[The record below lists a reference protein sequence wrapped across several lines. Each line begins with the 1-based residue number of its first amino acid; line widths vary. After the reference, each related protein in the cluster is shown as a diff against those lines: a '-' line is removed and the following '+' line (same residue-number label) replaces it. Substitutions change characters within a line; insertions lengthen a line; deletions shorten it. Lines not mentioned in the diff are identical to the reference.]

1 MLDAGDVLQG
11 NMPYVYKPL
20 QAVTDYEFT
29 TTPATVK
36 GKNTGMIMKTETS
49 EDVYSFYATYENTIA
64 TPDDPFYYVNIDG
77 GISFGDAVTVGPYRW
92 IIRKESKFGSTPTY
106 ARRMYFYDGEETTG
120 IASPKSS
127 PKGKDFGSSLLQE
140 GQEEAPYDLSGRKVN
155 SQLAPGVY
163 VVKGKK
169 VIVR

>member
-1 MLDAGDVLQG
+1 M
-11 NMPYVYKPL
+11 
-20 QAVTDYEFT
+20 
-29 TTPATVK
+29 
-36 GKNTGMIMKTETS
+36 S
-49 EDVYSFYATYENTIA
+49 
-64 TPDDPFYYVNIDG
+64 IDG
-77 GISFGDAVTVGPYRW
+77 GISLGNDGSVAVGPYRW